1 MGELLAAS
9 CARSIPV
16 AFWQSGSVYGTAEAV
31 RLVLSWLISACFGLF
46 PLTEY
51 YSFYQPY
58 AIYAGTWQVALT
70 ASTQLLVFCVV
81 PATVRCKGVEI
92 IAGES
97 GIQPPFFSGEHR
109 CMALQNVRQHIL
121 LLVLAFPV
129 VSQTLTRL
137 SVNHWRNRC
146 LH

>member
-1 MGELLAAS
+1 MNCLLAAS

-16 AFWQSGSVYGTAEAV
+16 AFWQSGGYWAAEWGWYYF
-31 RLVLSWLISACFGLF
+31 SSSALL
-46 PLTEY
+46 PAEKD
-51 YSFYQPY
+51 
-58 AIYAGTWQVALT
+58 QVALT
-70 ASTQLLVFCVV
+70 ACTQLVVCSCVV